1 MGLASEHEKVDVQD
15 LAPVFGRTPEPGS
28 TIAELRAA
36 AITQVLSKGAFMVRG
51 SHRDCRA
58 DVTLPPVFDILNP
71 GHCEPLKAGV
81 HGVLLATVA
90 VCAAYNAAAWLK
102 RRQRHLAVN
111 FVIYGAAVLFERRHV
126 QQHLAACEPREQLRL
141 VSRTGTGLSDAA

>member
-1 MGLASEHEKVDVQD
+1 
-15 LAPVFGRTPEPGS
+15 
-28 TIAELRAA
+28 
-36 AITQVLSKGAFMVRG
+36 MVAG
-51 SHRDCRA
+51 SHRDSRA
-58 DVTLPPVFDILNP
+58 VVTLPPVFDILKP

-81 HGVLLATVA
+81 HGVLLATAA

-126 QQHLAACEPREQLRL
+126 QQHLAACEPRPKPRL
-141 VSRTGTGLSDAA
+141 VSGTGLSDAA